1 MYQRRY
7 PGGAAQGEVH
17 DRMFNPERFAIRLMV
32 VQAVLFSMETA
43 LVHYLGQALSIVQFG
58 AVRGLGGVLTSMFFA
73 RTFNIFR
80 TEQFRLH
87 LIRGITALTYGWVL
101 VYSFGQ
107 LPLADA
113 TAISYT
119 QTIWIALLSLLI
131 LHETISRLRWLSVVV
146 GVTGALL
153 IAKPSFAALGVV
165 YLVAL
170 FGTSLNA
177 LNFVLNRYSNLKDS
191 QETTMAYTN
200 LFTILGNV
208 PLCFLFTSAPDMAM
222 LSWFLLFL
230 FVGPLGMFAGIVAL
244 NHADA
249 SLLGPYTLL
258 RLVIGVIGGTVIFF
272 ELPGLWT
279 SIGIGLICLSC
290 VLALNCQK
298 WPVRRAGAGF

>member
-1 MYQRRY
+1 
-7 PGGAAQGEVH
+7 
-17 DRMFNPERFAIRLMV
+17 MFNPERFAIRLMV
-32 VQAVLFSMETA
+32 GQAVLFSMETA

-73 RTFNIFR
+73 RTLNIFR

-177 LNFVLNRYSNLKDS
+177 LNFVLNAISRTVKKRQWHIRICSS
-191 QETTMAYTN
+191 FWESS
-200 LFTILGNV
+200 V
-208 PLCFLFTSAPDMAM
+208 V
-222 LSWFLLFL
+222 L
-230 FVGPLGMFAGIVAL
+230 FVHLSARHG
-244 NHADA
+244 DA
-249 SLLGPYTLL
+249 V
-258 RLVIGVIGGTVIFF
+258 LVSAIPVFGAA
-272 ELPGLWT
+272 WD
-279 SIGIGLICLSC
+279 
-290 VLALNCQK
+290 
-298 WPVRRAGAGF
+298 VRRHRGTQPCRRIIARPVYAVAARDRGDRRHGHLFRAPRPLDEHRYRSDLPQLCAGAEPPKMARAPRWCRLLAAGRCEVDPDRETAGAIF